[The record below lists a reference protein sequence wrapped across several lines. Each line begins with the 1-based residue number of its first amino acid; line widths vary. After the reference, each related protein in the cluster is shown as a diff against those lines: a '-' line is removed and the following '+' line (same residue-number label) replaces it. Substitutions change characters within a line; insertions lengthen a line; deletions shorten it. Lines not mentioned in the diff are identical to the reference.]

1 MPDNQTAIADTSVLI
16 AFEKLGKL
24 DLLCLTYNEI
34 FLPDAVYQEYA
45 SDLQPCFVLKAAPE
59 PISHFLVNHTGL
71 GRGESESI
79 SLAHSTGIR
88 VLIDDLKARKI
99 ALDLGCRVTGTIGV
113 LYKMEQKNIIHNA
126 YNHVIK
132 LKEIG
137 FHISDKLIDRLL
149 PK

>member
-24 DLLCLTYNEI
+24 DLLCLTYDEI
-34 FLPDAVYQEYA
+34 LLPDAVYQEYA

-137 FHISDKLIDRLL
+137 FHISDKLIDRLM